1 MDKYQILEIV
11 QEIVRDVID
20 EENITITEQSMANDV
35 NGWDSLT
42 NVEIIVSIERKFD
55 IRFTSEE
62 MIDWKNIGEMIESIN
77 NHLTDE

>member
-20 EENITITEQSMANDV
+20 EENITITEQSTANDV

>member
-20 EENITITEQSMANDV
+20 EENITITEQSTANDV

-62 MIDWKNIGEMIESIN
+62 MIDWKNICEMIESIN